1 MDDVVVAVVTAISSG
16 AGGSLGAS
24 GAAAVGRLISAL
36 RAKFRHSPA
45 ALGALEVAVGE
56 PTDPDAEEALQVALN
71 ELTTGDAEFGQWL
84 ATLWGEISQEL
95 PPYDGSSKN
104 IILGDV
110 HGTAVQARDI
120 HGGIHI
126 NRNA

>member
-1 MDDVVVAVVTAISSG
+1 MDGLVVAVVAAIASG

-45 ALGALEVAVGE
+45 ALGALEIAVDE
-56 PTDPDAEEALQVALN
+56 PTDTDAGAALQVALN
-71 ELTTGDAEFGQWL
+71 EVITEDAEFGQWL
-84 ATLWGEISQEL
+84 ATLWEEIRQEL
-95 PPYDGSSKN
+95 PSHDGSSKN
-104 IILGDV
+104 IIHGDV

-120 HGGIHI
+120 HGAIHI
-126 NRNA
+126 NRGA